1 MIGIINKLR
10 ISKNKE
16 VAIQQ
21 INWIHEEL
29 NSACECN
36 DIAEL
41 KKKLHVL
48 DSRLFFYSLICNQKK
63 AGRDGTKGN
72 FR

>member
-1 MIGIINKLR
+1 MIVIINKLR

-16 VAIQQ
+16 VAIQK

-48 DSRLFFYSLICNQKK
+48 DSRLYLLFPDMQPKESWQRWKMKK
-63 AGRDGTKGN
+63 
-72 FR
+72 

>member
-10 ISKNKE
+10 IRKNRE
-16 VAIQQ
+16 AVIQQ

-48 DSRLFFYSLICNQKK
+48 DSRLYLLFPNMQLKESWQRWNKRKF
-63 AGRDGTKGN
+63 
-72 FR
+72 

>member
-10 ISKNKE
+10 IRKNRE
-16 VAIQQ
+16 AVIQQ

-48 DSRLFFYSLICNQKK
+48 DSRLYLYIHMLNLILHESNLFV
-63 AGRDGTKGN
+63 G
-72 FR
+72 

>member
-10 ISKNKE
+10 IRKNRE
-16 VAIQQ
+16 AVIQQ

-41 KKKLHVL
+41 KKKLHE
-48 DSRLFFYSLICNQKK
+48 SNLFV
-63 AGRDGTKGN
+63 G
-72 FR
+72 

>member
-10 ISKNKE
+10 IRKNRE
-16 VAIQQ
+16 AVIQQ
-21 INWIHEEL
+21 INWIHEVL
-29 NSACECN
+29 NSACDCN

-48 DSRLFFYSLICNQKK
+48 DSRLYLLFPDVQLKESWQRWNKRKF
-63 AGRDGTKGN
+63 
-72 FR
+72 

>member
-10 ISKNKE
+10 IRKNRE
-16 VAIQQ
+16 AVIQQ

-41 KKKLHVL
+41 KKKLHVF
-48 DSRLFFYSLICNQKK
+48 DSRLYLLFPNMQPKESWQRWNKRKF
-63 AGRDGTKGN
+63 
-72 FR
+72 

>member
-10 ISKNKE
+10 LRKNRE
-16 VAIQQ
+16 AVIQK

-48 DSRLFFYSLICNQKK
+48 DSRLYLLFPDVQLKESWQRWNKRKF
-63 AGRDGTKGN
+63 
-72 FR
+72 

>member
-10 ISKNKE
+10 IRKIRE
-16 VAIQQ
+16 AVIQQ

-48 DSRLFFYSLICNQKK
+48 DSRLYLLFPDMQPKESCQRWKMKK
-63 AGRDGTKGN
+63 
-72 FR
+72 

>member
-10 ISKNKE
+10 TRKNKE
-16 VAIQQ
+16 VAIQK

-29 NSACECN
+29 NSACDCN

-48 DSRLFFYSLICNQKK
+48 DSMLYLLFPDMQPKESWQRWKMKK
-63 AGRDGTKGN
+63 
-72 FR
+72 

>member
-10 ISKNKE
+10 IRKNKE
-16 VAIQQ
+16 VAIQK

-36 DIAEL
+36 DIAEV

-48 DSRLFFYSLICNQKK
+48 DSRLYLLFPDMQPKESCQRWKMKK
-63 AGRDGTKGN
+63 
-72 FR
+72 

>member
-10 ISKNKE
+10 IRINRE
-16 VAIQQ
+16 AVIQQ

-48 DSRLFFYSLICNQKK
+48 DSRLYLLFPNMC
-63 AGRDGTKGN
+63 KGPC
-72 FR
+72 

>member
-10 ISKNKE
+10 IRKNRE
-16 VAIQQ
+16 AVIQQ

-48 DSRLFFYSLICNQKK
+48 DSRLYLLFPDVQLKESWQKWK
-63 AGRDGTKGN
+63 MKK
-72 FR
+72 

>member
-1 MIGIINKLR
+1 MIVIINKLR

-16 VAIQQ
+16 VAIQK

-36 DIAEL
+36 DIAEV

-48 DSRLFFYSLICNQKK
+48 DSRLYLLFPDMQPKESWQRWKMKK
-63 AGRDGTKGN
+63 
-72 FR
+72 

>member
-16 VAIQQ
+16 VAIQK

-36 DIAEL
+36 DIAEV

-48 DSRLFFYSLICNQKK
+48 DSRLYLLFPDMQPKESCQRWKMKK
-63 AGRDGTKGN
+63 
-72 FR
+72 